1 MAIAAPARIPAWQ
14 AVCAA
19 RGTLAR
25 GWTPQAAFGQHL
37 LLAVR
42 GVASSTPARPPPDAT
57 PSLGADAA
65 PTARAAGGA
74 EDPEGPSPEEEE
86 AAFVTKAGAASNV
99 GLAGAKLAMG
109 WASGSTALIADALH
123 SAADLVGDALT
134 LLTVRTSRK
143 PPDEDHPY
151 GAWWF

>member
-1 MAIAAPARIPAWQ
+1 M
-14 AVCAA
+14 
-19 RGTLAR
+19 
-25 GWTPQAAFGQHL
+25 
-37 LLAVR
+37 R
-42 GVASSTPARPPPDAT
+42 GVASSASARPAP

-65 PTARAAGGA
+65 PAPTSRAAGGA

-99 GLAGAKLAMG
+99 GLAGAKFAMG

-151 GAWWF
+151 GAW